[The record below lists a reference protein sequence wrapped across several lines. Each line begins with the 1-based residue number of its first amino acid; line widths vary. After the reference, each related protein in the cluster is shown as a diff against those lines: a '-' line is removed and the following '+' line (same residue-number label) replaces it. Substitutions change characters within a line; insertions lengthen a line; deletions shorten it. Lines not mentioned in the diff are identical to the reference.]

1 MGRSYSL
8 RKRKE
13 IKTIRYETVG
23 APDTSYGKH
32 FLTRRSVAFI
42 FSTLRVYTF
51 RQLAVDKIRIFHFFF
66 FSSQHNFMY
75 SFFLSVSQR
84 RFSHF
89 TYYFSSPLSLMRCS
103 LSRCALAKV
112 VPCSLRFVMASS
124 SKRGTRTVEV
134 KTAKRN
140 WKLLKCWTQNS
151 FRFGFSLSLYSMLF
165 CLPPDGCDVV
175 KLCNVFVAAYIPR
188 THWLSRW
195 IVMRN
200 VSSVDSFTASIAPFV
215 PIQQT
220 ICYLQS
226 TTWNWYDNIR
236 CHLMKLIHATIVLR
250 CCCGHFLVPNEG
262 YIVFQRWRNDSLALW
277 RHHHQRN
284 HKMIHN
290 NRCDVVCNCK

>member
-51 RQLAVDKIRIFHFFF
+51 RQLAVDKIRILHFFF

-140 WKLLKCWTQNS
+140 
-151 FRFGFSLSLYSMLF
+151 
-165 CLPPDGCDVV
+165 
-175 KLCNVFVAAYIPR
+175 
-188 THWLSRW
+188 
-195 IVMRN
+195 
-200 VSSVDSFTASIAPFV
+200 
-215 PIQQT
+215 
-220 ICYLQS
+220 
-226 TTWNWYDNIR
+226 
-236 CHLMKLIHATIVLR
+236 
-250 CCCGHFLVPNEG
+250 
-262 YIVFQRWRNDSLALW
+262 
-277 RHHHQRN
+277 
-284 HKMIHN
+284 
-290 NRCDVVCNCK
+290 